1 MAWTRA
7 WRPTIGLQLAPI
19 DAAVLPGQATEV
31 GPKEERDVASGLV
44 IDGVAQIVAGASSFA
59 LDLLWLVV
67 LRKWLH

>member
-31 GPKEERDVASGLV
+31 GPKQERDVASGLV
-44 IDGVAQIVAGASSFA
+44 IDGVA
-59 LDLLWLVV
+59 
-67 LRKWLH
+67 